1 MAMYLYVIY
10 VQHVQG
16 ESGVLLYE
24 RMNLTLF
31 YIKIAMIV
39 VGLIYIILT
48 IKILF
53 RKGTNQE
60 LRWIALNRQFM
71 LLFLFLFWHTM
82 FSILFYDS
90 NLLKKITFLNNT
102 TVKAISIY
110 MQVVGIPSAFI
121 RLKEPFV
128 WYRF

>member
-53 RKGTNQE
+53 RKGTN
-60 LRWIALNRQFM
+60 
-71 LLFLFLFWHTM
+71 
-82 FSILFYDS
+82 
-90 NLLKKITFLNNT
+90 
-102 TVKAISIY
+102 
-110 MQVVGIPSAFI
+110 
-121 RLKEPFV
+121 
-128 WYRF
+128 